1 MYDMKRKAELDNR
14 ISELLTEFSDVV
26 GPWVCEIH
34 GEEHCDCPT
43 ENFVKR
49 EGWALPVDIC
59 LVSMWVDAQESTY
72 LDCYRPENQ
81 ALTRTVGLLDVARSN
96 LLHD

>member
-1 MYDMKRKAELDNR
+1 MFDMKRKAELDNR

-34 GEEHCDCPT
+34 SEEHCNCPT

-59 LVSMWVDAQESTY
+59 LVSVWVDAGDFTH
-72 LDCYRPENQ
+72 LDCYTPENQ